1 MVELIYIVLWSKK
14 ALKVSAIVFIIC
26 TMYTLNGQSFAQADD
41 YQGGLGSFNAT
52 VALRLKDAL
61 EQHKNYSVLD
71 NYKFKEA
78 QVRELYS
85 SKDFEKLFPVGFP
98 RQMGDD
104 QMTLPVFGS
113 KALKKYVGPC
123 WYGCDDTIDVLL
135 NKNLTLNVDA
145 PNNSKKKNDA
155 KNTVNQKVSSVEPQV
170 SSKTLERFWQAKIK
184 IASNFAEHQ
193 KSINELQ
200 IEIIREQK
208 EWSLWILAII
218 SIICLTALIVAGY
231 EIVYSVFLPQ
241 KRLRTV
247 LMHFKENGASD
258 EVMLEFLK
266 GSDGKDNA
274 SSLKLSAT
282 SAQITTAAT
291 GLILFTLALGFFFL
305 YLIYVYRLEA
315 MSIG

>member
-1 MVELIYIVLWSKK
+1 MVVIAFFNFMSVRNFS
-14 ALKVSAIVFIIC
+14 ALKRFNI
-26 TMYTLNGQSFAQADD
+26 FACFMLFVIA
-41 YQGGLGSFNAT
+41 
-52 VALRLKDAL
+52 
-61 EQHKNYSVLD
+61 
-71 NYKFKEA
+71 
-78 QVRELYS
+78 YS
-85 SKDFEKLFPVGFP
+85 SAQSEPLQIGEITTGEHPQLNVG
-98 RQMGDD
+98 GDKVVVPTINGTGTKIGD
-104 QMTLPVFGS
+104 WQYIDICKNFGS
-113 KALKKYVGPC
+113 SCPRRINIGAMKGGDQNNDSIGSSKPTNQNDVGS
-123 WYGCDDTIDVLL
+123 W
-135 NKNLTLNVDA
+135 
-145 PNNSKKKNDA
+145 
-155 KNTVNQKVSSVEPQV
+155 KVSSE
-170 SSKTLERFWQAKIK
+170 TLDSYFQTEIEIRK
-184 IASNFAEHQ
+184 NFAEHQ
-193 KSINELQ
+193 KNVYGLQ
-200 IEIIREQK
+200 IEVIREQK